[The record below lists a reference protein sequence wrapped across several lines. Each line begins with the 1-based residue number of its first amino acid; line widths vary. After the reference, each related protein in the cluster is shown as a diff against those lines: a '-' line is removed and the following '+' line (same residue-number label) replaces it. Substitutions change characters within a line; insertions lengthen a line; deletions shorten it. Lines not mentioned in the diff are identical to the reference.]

1 MTGSE
6 RDEWADDM
14 FAEMARM
21 FEQMGMSIDIKSLE
35 AMMNQ
40 IREQFEQMGI
50 DPTKLSHSQIKVDTN
65 TEPEEFRRIM
75 ESMLNG
81 PDGISELLNNMG
93 VNIQVNGPSEA
104 EAEAEETE
112 ESDVSDLP
120 EEDIYV
126 HDGRMSVT
134 IDISRFLD
142 IRPEHLGCQDDRG
155 RSPVTR
161 RPVLGRGSG
170 YQEPSGRVLDL
181 SGLQHRHA
189 VVGHGGRAAFL
200 HQHLVEPTWTQGGA
214 DGPSEGHS
222 RFDVVNQS

>member
-1 MTGSE
+1 MAGSE

-21 FEQMGMSIDIKSLE
+21 FEQMGMSIDIKALE

-65 TEPEEFRRIM
+65 TDPEEFRRIM

-81 PDGISELLNNMG
+81 PDGISELLKNMG
-93 VNIQVNGPSEA
+93 VDIQVNGPA

-142 IRPEHLGCQDDRG
+142 IRPEDVELVLSSGGEVLQLMKKTQ
-155 RSPVTR
+155 P
-161 RPVLGRGSG
+161 RPFKRFILPEAAGQIVEWELNNGILDIK
-170 YQEPSGRVLDL
+170 LDL
-181 SGLQHRHA
+181 
-189 VVGHGGRAAFL
+189 V
-200 HQHLVEPTWTQGGA
+200 
-214 DGPSEGHS
+214 
-222 RFDVVNQS
+222 

>member
-21 FEQMGMSIDIKSLE
+21 FEQMGMSIDIKALE

-81 PDGISELLNNMG
+81 PDGISELLKNMG

-142 IRPEHLGCQDDRG
+142 IRPEDVELVLSSGGEVLQLMKKTQ
-155 RSPVTR
+155 P
-161 RPVLGRGSG
+161 RPFKRFILPKAAGQIVEWELNNGILDIK
-170 YQEPSGRVLDL
+170 LDL
-181 SGLQHRHA
+181 
-189 VVGHGGRAAFL
+189 V
-200 HQHLVEPTWTQGGA
+200 
-214 DGPSEGHS
+214 
-222 RFDVVNQS
+222 

>member
-6 RDEWADDM
+6 RDEWDDDM

-21 FEQMGMSIDIKSLE
+21 FEQMGMSIDIKALE
-35 AMMNQ
+35 AMMDQ

-65 TEPEEFRRIM
+65 TDPEEFRRIM

-81 PDGISELLNNMG
+81 PDGISELLKNMG
-93 VNIQVNGPSEA
+93 VDIQVNGPGEA

-142 IRPEHLGCQDDRG
+142 IRPEDVELVLSSGGEVLQLMKKTQ
-155 RSPVTR
+155 P
-161 RPVLGRGSG
+161 RPFKRFILPEAAGQIVEWELNNGILDIK
-170 YQEPSGRVLDL
+170 LDL
-181 SGLQHRHA
+181 
-189 VVGHGGRAAFL
+189 V
-200 HQHLVEPTWTQGGA
+200 
-214 DGPSEGHS
+214 
-222 RFDVVNQS
+222 

>member
-1 MTGSE
+1 MAGSE

-21 FEQMGMSIDIKSLE
+21 FEQMGMSIDIKALE

-81 PDGISELLNNMG
+81 PDGISELLKNMG
-93 VNIQVNGPSEA
+93 VNIQVNGPGEA

-142 IRPEHLGCQDDRG
+142 IRPEDVELVLSSGGEVLQLMKKTQ
-155 RSPVTR
+155 P
-161 RPVLGRGSG
+161 RPFKRFILPETAGQIVEWELNNGILDIK
-170 YQEPSGRVLDL
+170 LDL
-181 SGLQHRHA
+181 
-189 VVGHGGRAAFL
+189 V
-200 HQHLVEPTWTQGGA
+200 
-214 DGPSEGHS
+214 
-222 RFDVVNQS
+222 

>member
-21 FEQMGMSIDIKSLE
+21 FEQMGMSIDIKALE

-75 ESMLNG
+75 ESMPNG
-81 PDGISELLNNMG
+81 PDGISELLKNMG

-142 IRPEHLGCQDDRG
+142 IRPEDVELVLSSGGEVLQLMKKTQ
-155 RSPVTR
+155 P
-161 RPVLGRGSG
+161 RPFKRFILPEAAGQIVEWELNNGILDIK
-170 YQEPSGRVLDL
+170 LDL
-181 SGLQHRHA
+181 
-189 VVGHGGRAAFL
+189 V
-200 HQHLVEPTWTQGGA
+200 
-214 DGPSEGHS
+214 
-222 RFDVVNQS
+222 

>member
-1 MTGSE
+1 MTGSG
-6 RDEWADDM
+6 RDEWSDEM

-142 IRPEHLGCQDDRG
+142 IRPEDVELVLSSGGEVLQLMKKTQ
-155 RSPVTR
+155 P
-161 RPVLGRGSG
+161 RPFKRFILPEAAGQIVEWELNNGILDIK
-170 YQEPSGRVLDL
+170 LDL
-181 SGLQHRHA
+181 
-189 VVGHGGRAAFL
+189 V
-200 HQHLVEPTWTQGGA
+200 
-214 DGPSEGHS
+214 
-222 RFDVVNQS
+222 

>member
-1 MTGSE
+1 MAGSE

-21 FEQMGMSIDIKSLE
+21 FEQMGMSIDIKALE

-81 PDGISELLNNMG
+81 PDGISELLKNMG
-93 VNIQVNGPSEA
+93 VNIQVNSPGDA

-142 IRPEHLGCQDDRG
+142 IRPEDVELVLSSGGEVLQLMRKTQ
-155 RSPVTR
+155 P
-161 RPVLGRGSG
+161 RPFKRFILPEAVGQIVEWELNNGILDIK
-170 YQEPSGRVLDL
+170 LDL
-181 SGLQHRHA
+181 
-189 VVGHGGRAAFL
+189 V
-200 HQHLVEPTWTQGGA
+200 
-214 DGPSEGHS
+214 
-222 RFDVVNQS
+222 

>member
-1 MTGSE
+1 MSGSE

-21 FEQMGMSIDIKSLE
+21 FEQMGMSIDIKALE

-65 TEPEEFRRIM
+65 TDPEEFRRIM

-81 PDGISELLNNMG
+81 PDGISELLKNMG
-93 VNIQVNGPSEA
+93 VNIQVNGPDEA

-142 IRPEHLGCQDDRG
+142 IRPEDVELVLSSGGEVLQLMRKTQ
-155 RSPVTR
+155 P
-161 RPVLGRGSG
+161 RPFKRFILPEAAGQIVEWELNNGILDIK
-170 YQEPSGRVLDL
+170 LDL
-181 SGLQHRHA
+181 
-189 VVGHGGRAAFL
+189 V
-200 HQHLVEPTWTQGGA
+200 
-214 DGPSEGHS
+214 
-222 RFDVVNQS
+222 